1 MISSVENNSCE
12 SIWVPRYHLL
22 HVLCIHYEYFQIYWW
37 QLIFR
42 TIESTCNKSVTSS
55 DDTTNSNTQIPRHHD
70 EGNFFCF
77 LFDYFTWLTFIW
89 LIECDT
95 DQETDRLLGAQRS
108 DDRGF
113 FDEKVSRFYDSL
125 FTILIQKT
133 WIQSKPNTSIIYY
146 LIKSER
152 SCF

>member
-1 MISSVENNSCE
+1 MISSVENNSYE
-12 SIWVPRYHLL
+12 SIWVPRYHFL
-22 HVLCIHYEYFQIYWW
+22 HVLCIHYECSEIYWS

-70 EGNFFCF
+70 EGNYFCF
-77 LFDYFTWLTFIW
+77 LFHYFTWLTFVW

-113 FDEKVSRFYDSL
+113 FDEKVSLFIIL
-125 FTILIQKT
+125 FFTILYKELEF
-133 WIQSKPNTSIIYY
+133 IQSQTQV
-146 LIKSER
+146 
-152 SCF
+152 